1 MQNYLKQSRFRI
13 AGFIAR
19 IGIPAPHMDTP
30 SPDTPQSLLHTS
42 QQNLQLDIEEKA
54 GLGTLKEILVT
65 KPSDYRLLKP
75 NEFKHLKEKLSLFP
89 FLPKA
94 PALAEFAFLLQK
106 KGGPLLK
113 EQFED
118 QWQAATLNYAA
129 AAEVFTALAELA
141 EDQKADIATALQAA
155 STNLLTASN
164 VFARA
169 LSTYKSIAIRQA
181 NRSAQR
187 PGQERETILS
197 TEDAKAIQASLDTE
211 AKLQKTVNPKPVP
224 FFKRFAR

>member
-1 MQNYLKQSRFRI
+1 MITGCI
-13 AGFIAR
+13 AHAKLPETVQISDCWFHCAR

-30 SPDTPQSLLHTS
+30 SPDTPQSLLHTL

-106 KGGPLLK
+106 KGGTLLK

-118 QWQAATLNYAA
+118 QWQCSAT
-129 AAEVFTALAELA
+129 
-141 EDQKADIATALQAA
+141 IPCC
-155 STNLLTASN
+155 
-164 VFARA
+164 
-169 LSTYKSIAIRQA
+169 
-181 NRSAQR
+181 SAHM
-187 PGQERETILS
+187 
-197 TEDAKAIQASLDTE
+197 
-211 AKLQKTVNPKPVP
+211 
-224 FFKRFAR
+224 